1 MARLSLKLSKCMCN
15 ASLHRNRR
23 SLRLHAFTLLEVIMA
38 LAILALLTGTIFAI
52 VGGSTQATIEVQ
64 AIQKENR
71 RSKAFIEEL
80 RRIFATFPVNGQIEL
95 RVIEQDP
102 LMQELVIRNAPDAFL
117 FGPNPVRDQKEITLG
132 LRRPE
137 LPPALVAAGQAAEP
151 VVEQSDSKDP
161 NAEPMPQRLYYLGL
175 TSPDFFVRRD
185 IRTGGNLMP
194 EENPML
200 VKDEKGRY
208 WMELLP
214 ELSCLQWHV
223 WDPGKKQ
230 WLDKAGA
237 GKPVRLQLSL
247 FQKGRIT
254 PQIVIFELL

>member
-1 MARLSLKLSKCMCN
+1 MSSVSFQPHRRLTP
-15 ASLHRNRR
+15 AS
-23 SLRLHAFTLLEVIMA
+23 AFTLLEVIMA
-38 LAILALLTGTIFAI
+38 LAILSLLTGMIFAI

-117 FGPNPVRDQKEITLG
+117 FGANAVRDKKEITLG

-137 LPPALVAAGQAAEP
+137 LPPALVAAGQVAEP
-151 VVEQSDSKDP
+151 VAQKPDSEDP
-161 NAEPMPQRLYYLGL
+161 NADATPPPLYYLGL
-175 TSPDFFVRRD
+175 SSPDFFQKRD
-185 IRTGGNLMP
+185 AQSGADLEP

-208 WMELLP
+208 WMELMP
-214 ELSCLQWHV
+214 ELSGLQWHV

-237 GKPVRLQLSL
+237 GKPKRLQLSI
-247 FQKGRIT
+247 FQKGRTT
-254 PQIVIFELL
+254 PQIVIYELL

>member
-1 MARLSLKLSKCMCN
+1 
-15 ASLHRNRR
+15 
-23 SLRLHAFTLLEVIMA
+23 
-38 LAILALLTGTIFAI
+38 
-52 VGGSTQATIEVQ
+52 
-64 AIQKENR
+64 
-71 RSKAFIEEL
+71 
-80 RRIFATFPVNGQIEL
+80 L

-214 ELSCLQWHV
+214 ELSGLQWHV